1 MSVPAPAYPAYPVEA
16 IGKLL
21 NLTPR
26 RIQQLVREGV
36 IPRAERGKYDL
47 IRTIRGYVKYLQE
60 RAEGRGVETTDL
72 HGERTRL
79 LRAQAN
85 KTEFEVASLQRA
97 LLPFDEVV
105 AAWESLVA
113 AFRAKCLALPSRL
126 APQLAAV
133 NEIREIQ
140 NHIAAGVREA
150 LEELSRF
157 ELADGATAGDPESG
171 EGREAPAE
179 ANSKR
184 VGRRKPAAQP
194 RGQRRA
200 RPVPEQ

>member
-1 MSVPAPAYPAYPVEA
+1 MSATTPAYPAYPVEA

-60 RAEGRGVETTDL
+60 RAEGRAVEPTDL

-79 LRAQAN
+79 LKAQAD
-85 KTEFEVASLQRA
+85 KTELEVDERKGALIPAERVVEAWQR
-97 LLPFDEVV
+97 
-105 AAWESLVA
+105 LVA
-113 AFRAKCLALPSRL
+113 AFRAKCLALPSKL

-133 NEIREIQ
+133 NEIPEIQ
-140 NHIAAGVREA
+140 HYIAGGVREA

-157 ELADGATAGDPESG
+157 ELADGVEKGDTESRAGG
-171 EGREAPAE
+171 EAPAE
-179 ANSKR
+179 ADGKR
-184 VGRRKPAAQP
+184 VGKPKPAAQP

-200 RPVPEQ
+200 RAVPQR